1 MTQTASSQPQAPAA
15 ECASWEHYGNGHY
28 RPKRGF
34 TGAEILVF
42 EACGLLAAPGTG
54 CPVCGGSGVV
64 YRSTTLSD
72 GQAVAEPGRCTA
84 CPPAGRGIDWQRIT
98 G

>member
-1 MTQTASSQPQAPAA
+1 MTQTASSQREAPAA
-15 ECASWEHYGNGHY
+15 ECAHWEHYGNGHY

-42 EACGLLAAPGTG
+42 EACALLAAQGTG
-54 CPVCGGSGVV
+54 CSVCGGSGVV
-64 YRSTTLSD
+64 YRQSVLSD
-72 GQAVAEPGRCTA
+72 GQAVAERMRCPA
-84 CPPAGRGIDWQRIT
+84 CANGEHGIDWQRIT